1 MTVTETYLFAGGG
14 TGGHLFPG
22 LAVAEELRERR
33 PGCRIVFV
41 GSERPI
47 EAEILAEA
55 GEEHVPLPIRSSA
68 DLKSRPWRFFVDNVR
83 AIRAAGR
90 LLCEHRPRAVLGL
103 GGFASFPL
111 LLQAQWRH
119 VPFLLLEQNAIPGR
133 VTRWQACKARAV
145 CLTFP
150 ESAQRLPRAACQ
162 VTGNPV
168 RQSIAE
174 LGQSQGVDDG
184 RILLVLG
191 GSQGAESLNQAV
203 RAWVAEQRELLNG
216 WTIWHQTGPRQ
227 HSEIAAEYDRLGI
240 AAEVAPFWSDLP
252 ERYAA
257 AGIVVSRAGATT
269 IAELLCA
276 GKPMVLLP
284 YPHAADDHQRANAGS
299 LVQAGAAEVVEHATD
314 AKDTVRR
321 LAKALTPLLYD
332 PERRQRLAIA
342 ARALARP
349 EAAQSV
355 VDLLL
360 AVAGQ

>member
-1 MTVTETYLFAGGG
+1 MTATETYLFAGGG

-68 DLKSRPWRFFVDNVR
+68 DLKTRPWRFVLDNVR
-83 AIRAAGR
+83 AVCAAGR
-90 LLCEHRPRAVLGL
+90 LLEDHRPRAVLGL

-111 LLQAQWRH
+111 LLQAQWQR
-119 VPFLLLEQNAIPGR
+119 VPMLLLEQNAIPGR
-133 VTRWQACKARAV
+133 VTRWQARKARAV

-150 ESAQRLPRAACQ
+150 ESAQRLPRAPCQ

-168 RQSIAE
+168 RQSIAQLAQLRGE
-174 LGQSQGVDDG
+174 FDG

-227 HSEIAAEYDRLGI
+227 QAEIAAEYARLGVP
-240 AAEVAPFWSDLP
+240 AEVAPFWSDLP

-257 AGIVVSRAGATT
+257 AGLVVSRAGATT

-284 YPHAADDHQRANAGS
+284 YPHAADDHQRANAAS
-299 LVQAGAAEVVEHATD
+299 LVQAGAAEVVEHAID
-314 AKDTVRR
+314 AAETARR
-321 LAKALTPLLYD
+321 LAEVLTPLLGD
-332 PERRQRLAIA
+332 PDRRRRLADA

-349 EAAQSV
+349 NAARTV

>member
-1 MTVTETYLFAGGG
+1 MTVPETFLFAGGG

-47 EAEILAEA
+47 EAEILAQA

-68 DLKSRPWRFFVDNVR
+68 DLKSRPWRFFVDNLTAV
-83 AIRAAGR
+83 RAAGR
-90 LLCEHRPRAVLGL
+90 LLREHRPRAVLGL

-111 LLQAQWRH
+111 LLQAQWQG
-119 VPFLLLEQNAIPGR
+119 VPMLLLEQNAIPGR
-133 VTRWQACKARAV
+133 VTRWQARQARAV

-150 ESAQRLPRAACQ
+150 ESAQRLRGAACQ
-162 VTGNPV
+162 DTGNPV
-168 RQSIAE
+168 RQSIAR
-174 LGQSQGVDDG
+174 LAQSQGELEG
-184 RILLVLG
+184 RVLLVLG

-203 RAWVAEQRELLNG
+203 CSWVAAHRELLAG

-227 HSEIAAEYDRLGI
+227 QAEIAAEYARLGI
-240 AAEVAPFWSDLP
+240 PAEVSPFWTDLP

-257 AGIVVSRAGATT
+257 AGLVISRAGATT

-284 YPHAADDHQRANAGS
+284 YPHAADDHQRANAAS

-314 AKDTVRR
+314 AEDTVRR
-321 LAKALTPLLYD
+321 LAAVLTPLLGD
-332 PERRQRLAIA
+332 PDRRRRLADA

-349 EAAQSV
+349 NAAQTV

-360 AVAGQ
+360 AGAGQ

>member
-1 MTVTETYLFAGGG
+1 MTATETFLFAGGG

-33 PGCRIVFV
+33 PGCRILFV

-47 EAEILAEA
+47 EAEILARA
-55 GEEHVPLPIRSSA
+55 GEQHVPLPIRSSA
-68 DLKSRPWRFFVDNVR
+68 DLRSRPWRFVIDNVR
-83 AIRAAGR
+83 SVRAAGR
-90 LLCEHRPRAVLGL
+90 LLREHRPVAVLGL

-111 LLQAQWRH
+111 LLQARWRH
-119 VPFLLLEQNAIPGR
+119 VPFFLLEQNAIPGR
-133 VTRWQACKARAV
+133 VTRWQARQARAV

-150 ESAQRLPRAACQ
+150 ESAQRLQGAVCRD
-162 VTGNPV
+162 TGNPV
-168 RQSIAE
+168 RKSIARLAQLRGE
-174 LGQSQGVDDG
+174 FDG

-227 HSEIAAEYDRLGI
+227 QAEIAAEYARLGVP
-240 AAEVAPFWSDLP
+240 AEVAPFWSDLP

-284 YPHAADDHQRANAGS
+284 YPHAADDHQRANAAS

-314 AKDTVRR
+314 AADTVRR
-321 LAKALTPLLYD
+321 LAAVLTPLLGD
-332 PERRQRLAIA
+332 PDRRRRLAEA

-349 EAAQSV
+349 NAAQTV

-360 AVAGQ
+360 AGAGQ

>member
-1 MTVTETYLFAGGG
+1 MTAAETYLFAGGG

-22 LAVAEELRERR
+22 LAVAEELRQQR
-33 PGCRIVFV
+33 PGCRILFV
-41 GSERPI
+41 GSERLI

-55 GEEHVPLPIRSSA
+55 GEEHVSLPIRSSA
-68 DLKSRPWRFFVDNVR
+68 DLKSRPWRFLIDNLGAVR
-83 AIRAAGR
+83 TAGR
-90 LLCEHRPRAVLGL
+90 LVREHRPRAVLGL

-119 VPFLLLEQNAIPGR
+119 VPCLLLEQNAIPGR
-133 VTRWQACKARAV
+133 VTRWQARRARTV

-150 ESAQRLPRAACQ
+150 ESAQRLPESACR

-168 RQSIAE
+168 RQSIAG
-174 LGQSQGVDDG
+174 LAQSPGASDSH
-184 RILLVLG
+184 ILLVLG

-203 RAWVAEQRELLNG
+203 RTWVAAHRELLNG

-227 HSEIAAEYDRLGI
+227 QAEIAAEYARLGI
-240 AAEVAPFWSDLP
+240 PAEVAPFWSDLP
-252 ERYAA
+252 QRYAA

-276 GKPMVLLP
+276 GRPMVLLP
-284 YPHAADDHQRANAGS
+284 YPHAADDHQRANAAS
-299 LVQAGAAEVVEHATD
+299 LLQTGAAEVVEHADDVEET
-314 AKDTVRR
+314 ARR
-321 LAKALTPLLYD
+321 LAAVLTPLLGD
-332 PERRQRLAIA
+332 SERRRRLARA

-349 EAAQSV
+349 EAAQTV